1 MPTASRVTEP
11 GRSGRLDAAVVTAS
25 GPAATLAAWHAHGA
39 QRFDPI
45 QFRRIDALAR
55 RAAGHEGRV
64 RQLLDEQLARLRA
77 VYGDRYEQARA
88 AAGETLDRLGAQHP
102 QAAAALRQLQVDGD
116 FKALQRRAAALNAP
130 GPAGPLAELV
140 RHIERQSS
148 ALGDDERAADH
159 GGAAGGPPAELK
171 AVRYFRSTW
180 SRLSVDQ
187 QLSRS
192 LARVPENAGPLN
204 SQRLVLRS
212 LQLMR
217 EVSPAY
223 LSRFMSYVDTLLWL
237 DQAPLAGPPAPASAS
252 RGEAD
257 KKRKPSRGRP
267 S

>member
-1 MPTASRVTEP
+1 MT
-11 GRSGRLDAAVVTAS
+11 GRLDAAVAVGS
-25 GPAATLAAWHAHGA
+25 GPAATLAALRSRGA
-39 QRFDPI
+39 QHFDPVR
-45 QFRRIDALAR
+45 FRHIDALAR

-64 RQLLDEQLARLRA
+64 RQLLDAQLVRLLA
-77 VYGDRYEQARA
+77 VYRERYEQARA
-88 AAGETLDRLGAQHP
+88 AAGETLDRLVAQHP
-102 QAAAALRQLQVDGD
+102 QAADALRQLQVDGD
-116 FKALQRRAAALNAP
+116 FKALHRRAAALNAP

-140 RHIERQSS
+140 RHIERQSA
-148 ALGDDERAADH
+148 ALGDAERAADH
-159 GGAAGGPPAELK
+159 GVAAGGPPAELK

-187 QLSRS
+187 QLTRS

-237 DQAPLAGPPAPASAS
+237 DQAHVAGPPAPAGAR

-257 KKRKPSRGRP
+257 KKRKPGRGRP

>member
-1 MPTASRVTEP
+1 MPTPSRVTEP
-11 GRSGRLDAAVVTAS
+11 GRSGQLDAAVATVS
-25 GPAATLAAWHAHGA
+25 GPAATLAAWRAHGA
-39 QRFDPI
+39 QRFDPV

-64 RQLLDEQLARLRA
+64 RQLLDEQLARLLA
-77 VYGDRYEQARA
+77 VYRDRYEQARA
-88 AAGETLDRLGAQHP
+88 AAGETLDRLVAQHP
-102 QAAAALRQLQVDGD
+102 QAADALRQLQVDGD
-116 FKALQRRAAALNAP
+116 FKALHRLAAALSAP

-159 GGAAGGPPAELK
+159 GAAAGGPPAELK

-187 QLSRS
+187 QLTRS

-237 DQAPLAGPPAPASAS
+237 DQALVGPPAPASAS